1 MSKKEDKDSLSE
13 VIETNETS
21 SNQEDHQTEDLQSE
35 IQELKDQLNKAL
47 AESAEAKDTL
57 LRKAADLENTRKR
70 LQADKEKSVQLA
82 NKGLLSDLLEVL
94 DNFNRAFEAT
104 TEDTTAA
111 SLMEGVKM
119 IETQLLTLLANKY
132 DVKPFDS
139 VGEVFNPERHEAIAL
154 GEAAEGDEQI
164 VLNEYQ
170 KGYTWGETILRTAK
184 TVVSA
189 PAS

>member
-70 LQADKEKSVQLA
+70 LQADKEKSVKLA

>member
-13 VIETNETS
+13 VIENNETS

-70 LQADKEKSVQLA
+70 LQADKEKSVKLA